1 MKSIPEER
9 PMANC
14 VGARNEAAESLV
26 IFTACADAILLQA
39 KPIPIGRMSSRLG
52 GFFVERNAFV
62 V

>member
-1 MKSIPEER
+1 
-9 PMANC
+9 MANC